1 MVTDDL
7 RATMVRDLRAL
18 SREVTAYPSDE
29 SLWQP
34 VPGITNT
41 GGTLALHLTGNLQHF
56 VGAVLGGSSY
66 RRDRDAEFN
75 RRDATRA
82 ELAAEVERAIA
93 AVEATLPR
101 LTPAQL
107 EAPFPQE
114 VGGKRLPTARFL
126 THLASHLAYHLG
138 QLDYHR
144 RMVAPGSGTAGTMSL
159 AEM

>member
-1 MVTDDL
+1 MTDDL
-7 RATMVRDLRAL
+7 RATMVRDLKAL
-18 SREVTAYPSDE
+18 SREVTAYPSDAA
-29 SLWQP
+29 LWQM
-34 VPGITNT
+34 VPGITNP
-41 GGTLALHLTGNLQHF
+41 GGTLALHLVGNLQYF

-66 RRDRDAEFN
+66 RRDREAEFG

-82 ELAAEVERAIA
+82 ELVGEVERAIA
-93 AVEATLPR
+93 AVESTLPA

-114 VGGKRLPTARFL
+114 VGGRRLATALFL

-159 AEM
+159 AEL